1 MARVGKILLLSLMW
15 IFYFIFK
22 EVACKECFTHTVHL
36 NGSGGKFNNP
46 DYPNVT
52 SSRVNYTWVISVP
65 DGYQV
70 QLTVH
75 IPAIRNG
82 VSFFMTI
89 RDGMLSKSRH
99 IGYFWG
105 GTNGY
110 GVEPWS
116 VLSSGR
122 GLWVNVNE
130 CRVNNQAF
138 LGHFSFKAVKENETR
153 CMPGWTQYG
162 RDCLLISSEI
172 THDSIAD
179 PKESCRKL
187 GAKVLQIENNF
198 CRLQFSIYQ
207 TAVLIKFALRDL
219 LAWDKKE
226 PLENCT
232 FLQNMYMSGIVYS
245 RCQKRIYFACVQGT
259 INNYVSPVVS
269 QVYSNCSSVGMI
281 WELPPVEV
289 VCAGKLYY
297 VLEIKSSEAGRAYKE
312 KIQIELSAFGL
323 SLERNKSYS
332 IHITAF
338 DLNGKPVESP
348 WQQNFTVIPSAV
360 PDPPEITNVILDLD
374 SSIATIYWKN
384 FDDHGCNIF
393 YNNIYSRIV
402 NEGNNSE
409 RWSRRRFQPY
419 YMQRVQWY
427 QLQVQLDRMYE
438 VIVTAENSEG
448 ESSKELVIPTIIGNI
463 TKEPEIPVLVTT
475 SPGPHSE
482 NSIAQ
487 ESISSSSTVLLTTL
501 VVLASVVVVIVIA
514 VLMVK
519 KRRLLEFGVRVRQ
532 RRKDACLVDQWEILP
547 DEITCL
553 EKIGHGQF
561 GEVHIAEMKSRDSPR
576 ETKVRSKS
584 QGKEK
589 LQRPKI
595 TVALK
600 MLCEEADNEQ
610 KKEFLKE
617 IQLMK
622 EVGSHRNIVNMLGC
636 CTSVEPMYLVVEYLA
651 NGDLLNYLRKRRNQV
666 TNSTLEVQKKTHCS
680 QYCDNLGEDA
690 TLSQKASNKQPS
702 PEPITKC
709 FQRSSEMEKDMIE
722 MKDVQLTVSYNSEV
736 SGACDSGKGEEH
748 NGFATTDLLSF
759 SWQIAKGM
767 EYLSG
772 KGFVHRDLAARNI
785 LVGDN
790 KEVKVADFGLS
801 RHVYEEKVYHCS
813 KQKKLPI
820 KWMAPEAIYD
830 QVFTSQSDVWAYGI
844 LLWEIVTF
852 GGTPY
857 PTVTNAE
864 LYKLLRQGY
873 RMKKP
878 SFCSDEMYQ
887 MMETCWNDRPT
898 ERPTFSQLRQSLEL
912 MLQKDVP
919 YLELSQIN
927 KESMNYYS
935 IPVETSSVEL
945 DDME

>member
-1 MARVGKILLLSLMW
+1 
-15 IFYFIFK
+15 
-22 EVACKECFTHTVHL
+22 
-36 NGSGGKFNNP
+36 
-46 DYPNVT
+46 
-52 SSRVNYTWVISVP
+52 
-65 DGYQV
+65 
-70 QLTVH
+70 
-75 IPAIRNG
+75 
-82 VSFFMTI
+82 
-89 RDGMLSKSRH
+89 
-99 IGYFWG
+99 
-105 GTNGY
+105 
-110 GVEPWS
+110 
-116 VLSSGR
+116 
-122 GLWVNVNE
+122 
-130 CRVNNQAF
+130 
-138 LGHFSFKAVKENETR
+138 
-153 CMPGWTQYG
+153 
-162 RDCLLISSEI
+162 
-172 THDSIAD
+172 
-179 PKESCRKL
+179 
-187 GAKVLQIENNF
+187 
-198 CRLQFSIYQ
+198 
-207 TAVLIKFALRDL
+207 
-219 LAWDKKE
+219 
-226 PLENCT
+226 
-232 FLQNMYMSGIVYS
+232 MSGITVLADEQKSLFGTSQS
-245 RCQKRIYFACVQGT
+245 R
-259 INNYVSPVVS
+259 
-269 QVYSNCSSVGMI
+269 
-281 WELPPVEV
+281 
-289 VCAGKLYY
+289 
-297 VLEIKSSEAGRAYKE
+297 
-312 KIQIELSAFGL
+312 
-323 SLERNKSYS
+323 
-332 IHITAF
+332 
-338 DLNGKPVESP
+338 DLFP
-348 WQQNFTVIPSAV
+348 
-360 PDPPEITNVILDLD
+360 LLL
-374 SSIATIYWKN
+374 IA
-384 FDDHGCNIF
+384 
-393 YNNIYSRIV
+393 
-402 NEGNNSE
+402 
-409 RWSRRRFQPY
+409 
-419 YMQRVQWY
+419 
-427 QLQVQLDRMYE
+427 
-438 VIVTAENSEG
+438 A
-448 ESSKELVIPTIIGNI
+448 
-463 TKEPEIPVLVTT
+463 VLVTT